1 MKEIK
6 KDFSEELKT
15 VALRVQLYH
24 WISVYYASLKNLLIS
39 VPWCHQYYNY
49 SIHGLL
55 SLEGAINDT

>member
-24 WISVYYASLKNLLIS
+24 WISVYYASLKKSINFRSMVPS
-39 VPWCHQYYNY
+39 VLHF

>member
-24 WISVYYASLKNLLIS
+24 WISVYYASLKKSINFRSMVPS
-39 VPWCHQYYNY
+39 VLQLFHSWFTIFRRCH
-49 SIHGLL
+49 
-55 SLEGAINDT
+55 

>member
-24 WISVYYASLKNLLIS
+24 WISVYYASLKKSINFRS
-39 VPWCHQYYNY
+39 MVPPVLQSFH
-49 SIHGLL
+49 S
-55 SLEGAINDT
+55 